1 MSFKKEFIKNLDDLQ
16 RDIDDGLSMIELIC
30 DVLNKY
36 IDPKRQG
43 CIKRDN
49 NEKYGY
55 YLYVTDNRAKTFQK
69 SVKNL
74 VNTTIKIGKISL
86 DLRDVKFT
94 KRGGNTHLE
103 FKELLEI
110 TNKYSSDR
118 LKIQGV
124 NKELF
129 VQKTNE
135 YYNKY
140 QNLYNELIDLIGF
153 IDLNTNIAKLSIEN
167 VYTKPEIIDTDKSLF
182 NGKDIRHPIVEKVQ
196 REIEYVPN
204 DVELSENG
212 LLLYGTNA
220 CGKSTLMKSI
230 GLTLIMAQAGFYVS
244 CSSLK
249 YSPYTQIFTR
259 ILNNDNIFKRS
270 IKFRCRNSFT
280 HILKRSG

>member
-1 MSFKKEFIKNLDDLQ
+1 MKNMVIIYMLL
-16 RDIDDGLSMIELIC
+16 IIE
-30 DVLNKY
+30 
-36 IDPKRQG
+36 Q
-43 CIKRDN
+43 
-49 NEKYGY
+49 
-55 YLYVTDNRAKTFQK
+55 KTFQK

-74 VNTTIKIGKISL
+74 VNTTIQIDNINL
-86 DLRDVKFT
+86 DLRDVKFI

-129 VQKTNE
+129 VQKTKE

-182 NGKDIRHPIVEKVQ
+182 NGKDVRHPIVEKVQ

-259 ILNNDNIFKRS
+259 ILNNDNIFKRRLHS
-270 IKFRCRNSFT
+270 PWR
-280 HILKRSG
+280 